1 MQPKAKPKTRK
12 IINGHLRHV
21 CNGRPCKPATCRPVG
36 RITLHRQRSLYV
48 QTTLY
53 TLQLAVLHGSISA
66 AVWQSLPLPQRQRLH
81 MRGITT
87 VHTFGGNVAPFGL
100 PQFVQHAVYNTGMW
114 AHA

>member
-1 MQPKAKPKTRK
+1 MQPTNNCALLLRSTTGRVAYVTGSAVTRYYARAARM
-12 IINGHLRHV
+12 G
-21 CNGRPCKPATCRPVG
+21 
-36 RITLHRQRSLYV
+36 
-48 QTTLY
+48 
-53 TLQLAVLHGSISA
+53 LQLAVLHGIISA

-87 VHTFGGNVAPFGL
+87 VCTFGGNVVPFGL